1 MKIVKEEGVLP
12 KFLLSWYI
20 SSLLNSIELNG
31 LLPMSRQYVHLSEY
45 IVTAEL
51 VGKR

>member
-12 KFLLSWYI
+12 KFLYHGTSPRF
-20 SSLLNSIELNG
+20 LNSIELNG